1 MVAYH
6 SLTVMARGDVT
17 MVAGSIPLWVLVRPN
32 VKRAT
37 PFKTKKAPRNRET
50 VNSWVGTVLR
60 VVWYTFASQEGVVNT
75 LRSPSNVLY
84 GEEQVQP
91 LFCFRYYYYYYYY
104 YYCCCCFCRA
114 LSDTTQLHRGKW
126 HVS

>member
-6 SLTVMARGDVT
+6 SLLTVMARGDVT
-17 MVAGSIPLWVLVRPN
+17 IVAGSIPLWILVHPN
-32 VKRAT
+32 VKRAR

-60 VVWYTFASQEGVVNT
+60 VVWYKFASQEGVVNT

-84 GEEQVQP
+84 GKEQVQP
-91 LFCFRYYYYYYYY
+91 LFYFRYYYSSY
-104 YYCCCCFCRA
+104 YYCCFRRA
-114 LSDTTQLHRGKW
+114 LSDITQLHRGKW
-126 HVS
+126 RVS